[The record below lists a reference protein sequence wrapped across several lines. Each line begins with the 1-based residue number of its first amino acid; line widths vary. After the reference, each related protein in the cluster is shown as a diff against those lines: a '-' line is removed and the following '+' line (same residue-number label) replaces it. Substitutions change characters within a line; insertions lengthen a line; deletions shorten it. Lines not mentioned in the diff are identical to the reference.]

1 MERDVLGKGARAG
14 EGTVVADGERMLDLW
29 LWGDL
34 GLGSGRLVGPWPLLN
49 TSCHFFDVL

>member
-1 MERDVLGKGARAG
+1 MPGKGARAG